1 MDNQS
6 TSTHS
11 MAFWEKLEFLD
22 NTWPTDEERSF
33 SGDLYV
39 DGKIGMKVILRLFII
54 PSGWHDKAH

>member
-39 DGKIGMKVILRLFII
+39 DGKNRDEGRLEVIHHSFGL
-54 PSGWHDKAH
+54 A

>member
-11 MAFWEKLEFLD
+11 MAFGKSWSSST

-39 DGKIGMKVILRLFII
+39 DGKIGMKIVSRLFII
-54 PSGWHDKAH
+54 PSDWHDKAH